1 MARPTSEHQNSDMP
15 VNVLPLTVMT
25 WSMPTNRSVTS
36 QMAGIDSTAAT
47 ITPLYIAHMMPP
59 SEPSFTK

>member
-15 VNVLPLTVMT
+15 VNDLPPTVIT
-25 WSMPTNRSVTS
+25 VPMPTRRSVTS

-47 ITPLYIAHMMPP
+47 ITPL
-59 SEPSFTK
+59 

>member
-15 VNVLPLTVMT
+15 VKLRSPTLSTV
-25 WSMPTNRSVTS
+25 SMPTTWLVTN
-36 QMAGIDSTAAT
+36 QIAGIDSTAAA

-59 SEPSFTK
+59 S